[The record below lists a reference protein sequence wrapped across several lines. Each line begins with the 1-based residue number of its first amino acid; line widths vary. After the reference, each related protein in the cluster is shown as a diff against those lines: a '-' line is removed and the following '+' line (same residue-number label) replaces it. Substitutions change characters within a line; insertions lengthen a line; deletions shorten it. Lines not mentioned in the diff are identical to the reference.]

1 MIWARFLKV
10 LTNAV
15 LAVIALGA
23 AATIGNAQ
31 NAYQGKFTLAVE
43 TRWGSATIP
52 PGDYSF
58 VLASNSF
65 PYTFH
70 LRGKDFSAIIV
81 ATTSDK
87 LESKHSQLN
96 LVDISDVP
104 SALGIGRPHSST
116 RDTGKHVKSRLQ
128 TMRLVRRSAKT
139 RHPFQ
144 STLRAAREKP
154 CQSQQNSGS
163 ENYCLRVWQG
173 PPRRNGVAKPKM
185 QHVPTR
191 TAS

>member
-15 LAVIALGA
+15 LAVIAFGA

-31 NAYQGKFTLAVE
+31 NAYQGKFTIAVE
-43 TRWGSATIP
+43 TRWGGTTIP

-58 VLASNSF
+58 VLASNTL

-81 ATTSDK
+81 ATTTDK

-104 SALGIGRPHSST
+104 TVQTFDAPELGVSFRYWTPSQ
-116 RDTGKHVKSRLQ
+116 K
-128 TMRLVRRSAKT
+128 
-139 RHPFQ
+139 
-144 STLRAAREKP
+144 RARYREARQKP
-154 CQSQQNSGS
+154 APDNTSGS
-163 ENYCLRVWQG
+163 QVSENKTSVPVHSQG
-173 PPRRNGVAKPKM
+173 R
-185 QHVPTR
+185 
-191 TAS
+191 